1 MAVLEGS
8 ALSRYDLFRK
18 RIAPIAFIL
27 AMGLLIRHTCQQ
39 EQRIHATIV
48 ISAGD
53 AEPRVKSIDAKVI
66 VQGETLGEMHREAQP
81 GLRIGTAKFD
91 VALPEEDGQVIIDV
105 DLGTEKRHLMRRI
118 HAAEGATIELDLSS
132 DLR

>member
-1 MAVLEGS
+1 MLEGS

-27 AMGLLIRHTCQQ
+27 AMGLLIRQTCQG
-39 EQRIHATIV
+39 EQRVHATIV
-48 ISAGD
+48 IDAGEAEAKVSA
-53 AEPRVKSIDAKVI
+53 IDAKVI
-66 VQGETLGEMHREAQP
+66 VQGETLGELHREAQP
-81 GLRIGTAKFD
+81 GMRIGKATFK

-105 DLGTEKRHLMRRI
+105 DMNGEKRHVLRRF
-118 HAAEGATIELDLSS
+118 HAAEGATVELDLSS

>member
-1 MAVLEGS
+1 MLEGS
-8 ALSRYDLFRK
+8 ALTRYDLFRK

-27 AMGLLIRHTCQQ
+27 AMGLLVRQTCQK
-39 EQRIHATIV
+39 EQRFHATVV

-53 AEPRVKSIDAKVI
+53 AEPKVKAIDAKVI

-81 GLRIGTAKFD
+81 GMLIGKAKFD

-105 DLGTEKRHLMRRI
+105 DLGAEKRHVMRRI
-118 HAAEGATIELDLSS
+118 HVAEGATIELDLSS